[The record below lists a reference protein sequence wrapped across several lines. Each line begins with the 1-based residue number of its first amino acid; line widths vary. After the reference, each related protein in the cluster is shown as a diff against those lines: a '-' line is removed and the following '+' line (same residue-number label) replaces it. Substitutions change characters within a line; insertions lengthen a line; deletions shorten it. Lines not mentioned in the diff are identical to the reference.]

1 MTTFNISD
9 ITPAGAFANA
19 VTAAQSSDRRSDGR
33 NIEKGKRQKFAGFL
47 TTLARR
53 IAAAI
58 VEIHQTASQ
67 SASRPI

>member
-19 VTAAQSSDRRSDGR
+19 VTAARDSDRQNAGGHS
-33 NIEKGKRQKFAGFL
+33 ETTKGPKVTGFL
-47 TTLARR
+47 TILARQ

-58 VEIHQTASQ
+58 AEIGQTASQ
-67 SASRPI
+67 PASRLV